1 MRIMTGLLA
10 AVVLGSLA
18 WVPALASPS
27 AEAEILEAL
36 RLQEEGRHAEARSAY
51 RKVLEA
57 SPDHPGALAG
67 MALASLVNNEFA
79 ESERYGLRRLG
90 LPEPSPSGVY
100 VLVANA
106 QALQGKADEAAATL
120 RAGKAAWPEDE
131 SIRHQGGILL
141 VAMGRYGDAVD
152 DFAFCLQRSPYRAEY
167 WKAIGD
173 ALAGEG
179 AKGRAFAAYAR
190 ALTLDNEEGEAKGV
204 ADEMWDL
211 LFDDVRV
218 DRSFTNIEAPAP
230 DQPDARYRGA
240 AETMGVALVA
250 ALRQDDRW
258 REQTDAAFFA
268 YALDTILQLVSAIH
282 EPSRRDGFWR
292 PFLFSYF
299 DELRAEGHLEALA
312 YDIRRAAE
320 DPDAVA
326 WGRANRDRVHR
337 FRDWSERWSV
347 DWNGTAS
354 SLDPPASR

>member
-1 MRIMTGLLA
+1 MARRVLA
-10 AVVLGSLA
+10 AVALSWIA
-18 WVPALASPS
+18 WVPTIPAPT
-27 AEAEILEAL
+27 AEADMLEAL
-36 RLQEEGRHAEARSAY
+36 RLQEEGRNQEAGTVYQRILQE
-51 RKVLEA
+51 R
-57 SPDHPGALAG
+57 PDHPGALAG
-67 MALASLVNNEFA
+67 MALVSLVGNDFA
-79 ESERYGLRRLG
+79 ASERYGARRLA
-90 LPEPSPSGVY
+90 LPDLSPSGVY

-106 QALQGKADEAAATL
+106 QALQGKTEEAVATL
-120 RAGKAAWPEDE
+120 RAGKAVWNEDE

-141 VAMGRYGDAVD
+141 VAMGRYAEAVD
-152 DFAFCLQRSPYRAEY
+152 DFAFCLQRSPYRADY

-173 ALAGEG
+173 ALVGDG

-190 ALTLDNEEGEAKGV
+190 ALTLDSEEDEAKDV
-204 ADEMWDL
+204 ADEMWHL

-230 DQPDARYRGA
+230 DQPEARYRGA

-282 EPSRRDGFWR
+282 EPSRDDGFWR

-299 DELRAEGHLEALA
+299 EELRAEGHLEALA
-312 YDIRRAAE
+312 YDIRGAAE
-320 DPDAVA
+320 DPDALA
-326 WGRANRDRVHR
+326 WGRAHRERVSR

-347 DWNGTAS
+347 DWNGAPES
-354 SLDPPASR
+354 PRRPGSR